1 MRIVCNQFQNLVLAN
16 VEFTFHEVGF
26 GQVHFGFQVVRQESW
41 QDALIKVDGQFVI
54 LFTDAEV
61 GLVHVGVI
69 YVWIG
74 LAHKLVDL
82 FGVLV
87 FVKEGEDVG
96 NSEAR
101 KAVVLVVRQNIK
113 VLVIS
118 FHQKFILLIILIC
131 FTLDSF
137 FECNISQTQEA
148 IWVISH
154 NIFKDKNEFG
164 FCILCP
170 TGVEEEFAFHAMLVY
185 WGLSSTFAG
194 FLNPMEGAV
203 HVASLFSKVGHTEK
217 CINIIWL
224 LLGNLLIPN
233 VGLVELMV

>member
-1 MRIVCNQFQNLVLAN
+1 M
-16 VEFTFHEVGF
+16 
-26 GQVHFGFQVVRQESW
+26 
-41 QDALIKVDGQFVI
+41 IKVDGQFVI

-82 FGVLV
+82 LGVLV

-118 FHQKFILLIILIC
+118 FDQKFILLVILIC
-131 FTLDSF
+131 FALDSF

-148 IWVISH
+148 I
-154 NIFKDKNEFG
+154 
-164 FCILCP
+164 
-170 TGVEEEFAFHAMLVY
+170 
-185 WGLSSTFAG
+185 
-194 FLNPMEGAV
+194 
-203 HVASLFSKVGHTEK
+203 
-217 CINIIWL
+217 
-224 LLGNLLIPN
+224 
-233 VGLVELMV
+233 